1 MKIDKKII
9 KELSDY
15 LDEFNLTELEYTEKD
30 KKIKVSKNK
39 SSIGS
44 VSPSNNNQSTI
55 AKPTNDSNKVSSS
68 KEITSPIIG
77 TAYHAPEPGAKKFVE
92 VGQKVKTGD
101 ILLIIE
107 AMKTMNEIKSDKE
120 GEIKK
125 IFVHDGSPVEFG
137 EPLILIK

>member
-1 MKIDKKII
+1 MKINKTLIKQCSDLMDELGLSELQYSEGKISI
-9 KELSDY
+9 K
-15 LDEFNLTELEYTEKD
+15 
-30 KKIKVSKNK
+30 ICKNK
-39 SSIGS
+39 GIVENPQMYEKKTNLIPVVASIDDAVDNSIKAPLVG
-44 VSPSNNNQSTI
+44 TI
-55 AKPTNDSNKVSSS
+55 
-68 KEITSPIIG
+68 
-77 TAYHAPEPGAKKFVE
+77 YLRPEPGAKKFVE

-125 IFVHDGSPVEFG
+125 IFVNDGSPVEFG

>member
-1 MKIDKKII
+1 MKINKSLIKQCSELMDELGLNELQYSEGKISI
-9 KELSDY
+9 K
-15 LDEFNLTELEYTEKD
+15 
-30 KKIKVSKNK
+30 ISKNSGK
-39 SSIGS
+39 IENSRLHEEKTNFPPIDDAVDNSIKAPLVG
-44 VSPSNNNQSTI
+44 TI
-55 AKPTNDSNKVSSS
+55 
-68 KEITSPIIG
+68 
-77 TAYHAPEPGAKKFVE
+77 YLRPEPGAKKFVE

>member
-1 MKIDKKII
+1 MKINKSLIKQCSELMDELGLNELQYSEGKISI
-9 KELSDY
+9 K
-15 LDEFNLTELEYTEKD
+15 
-30 KKIKVSKNK
+30 ISKNNGK
-39 SSIGS
+39 IENSRMHEEKTNLPPIVASVDDAVDNSIKAPLVG
-44 VSPSNNNQSTI
+44 TI
-55 AKPTNDSNKVSSS
+55 
-68 KEITSPIIG
+68 
-77 TAYHAPEPGAKKFVE
+77 YLRPEPGAKKFVE

-125 IFVHDGSPVEFG
+125 IFVHDGAPVEFG